1 MKIETVARRVGQIR
15 QIVDDDEAAH
25 FDEDRLWRNVLEFIA
40 TGECPDPTAFA
51 ICAIQTRSI
60 EFARWYA

>member
-1 MKIETVARRVGQIR
+1 MKIEDVAFRLERIR
-15 QIVDDDEAAH
+15 KLADDDEAAH
-25 FDEDRLWRNVLEFIA
+25 IGEDQLWLDVLEFIA

-60 EFARWYA
+60 EFARWCA